1 VIKWI
6 SRFPPVV
13 PLALLLLGAILFAA
27 EMVPAWAS
35 YVQCKLITNGAC
47 VNALNSFTMHQE
59 PVPVAL
65 MDGATITP
73 AGSDANLYT
82 LTVAGNSH
90 VLQCPTSIRKGTYN
104 IRITYSGT
112 VTGFTTVTSSCY
124 KFPGGTQPSWS
135 MANGLFDVLSCSAFD
150 TSRLDCTALINDS

>member
-1 VIKWI
+1 MKRWLFVALVAL
-6 SRFPPVV
+6 PA
-13 PLALLLLGAILFAA
+13 ALLVQDAVRI
-27 EMVPAWAS
+27 VPAWAS
-35 YVQCKLITNGAC
+35 YVQCKLVTNGAC

-65 MDGATITP
+65 VDGATITP

-90 VLQCPTSIRKGTYN
+90 VLQCPTTIRKGTYN
-104 IRITYSGT
+104 IRITNSGG
-112 VTGFTTVTSSCY
+112 VTGFSTITSNCY

-135 MANGLFDVLSCSAFD
+135 SINGLIDVLTCSAFD
-150 TSRLDCTALINDS
+150 NSRLECNALINSQ